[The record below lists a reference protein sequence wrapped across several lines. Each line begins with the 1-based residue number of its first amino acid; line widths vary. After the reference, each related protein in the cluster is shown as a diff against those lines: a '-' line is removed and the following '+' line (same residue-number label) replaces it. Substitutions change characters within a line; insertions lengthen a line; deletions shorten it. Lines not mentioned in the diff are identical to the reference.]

1 MNRKI
6 IMRFVDVLRR
16 IGVLKN
22 VYTISYHGQG
32 VSLNQF
38 YSGGHWSIRNKLKS
52 KYHEIFAKLL
62 DTSKVKKVNQCS
74 LLMFFNSRHDVDN
87 VVGLEKLFMDTI
99 KGGYLKEDDKRFYKG
114 LMIFHDDQ
122 LPLNTFEFIIL
133 EHGIIS
139 KAVNSRRK
147 AQTQLFE
154 SN

>member
-1 MNRKI
+1 M
-6 IMRFVDVLRR
+6 IMRFVNVLRR

-22 VYTISYHGQG
+22 VYTISYQGQG

-38 YSGGHWSIRNKLKS
+38 YSGGHWSIRNKLKT
-52 KYHEIFAKLL
+52 KYHAIFKELL
-62 DTSKVKKVNQCS
+62 DASDVKKVNQCS

-99 KGGYLKEDDKRFYKG
+99 KGEYLKEDDKRFYKG
-114 LMIFHDDQ
+114 LMIFHDDK
-122 LPLNTFEFIIL
+122 LPTNTFEFIIL
-133 EHGIIS
+133 EHGSTS
-139 KAVNSRRK
+139 KATYSGRK